1 MALMPYFRFLNDE
14 GKVRLVQHSST
25 PDTSTSTRPTNPIA
39 PPPNPTLHVHFPLCT
54 HHLPTHPINLPQ
66 PLPQRSI
73 MNQLVAKY
81 LAEETRNGALS
92 TSATD
97 LMRPSPRVGGGGG
110 GSTPLNTG
118 KPPCPLPTTRNN
130 VPTAPTQRHEHI
142 GTPTTAAATTA
153 ATITAATA
161 VPSTSSGGVGGVGG
175 HDDG

>member
-1 MALMPYFRFLNDE
+1 
-14 GKVRLVQHSST
+14 
-25 PDTSTSTRPTNPIA
+25 
-39 PPPNPTLHVHFPLCT
+39 
-54 HHLPTHPINLPQ
+54 
-66 PLPQRSI
+66 

-118 KPPCPLPTTRNN
+118 KPPFPLPTTRNN
-130 VPTAPTQRHEHI
+130 VPTAPAQRHERI
-142 GTPTTAAATTA
+142 GIPTAAAAATTA

-161 VPSTSSGGVGGVGG
+161 VPSISSGGVGGVGG